1 MDDHSLKYLVIC
13 FPVQLHKSSLIG
25 VKIMISK
32 KVNLEKLEE
41 SKKYRVGAYSA
52 RYLPNVV
59 EKGVPK
65 YEFPEEGMS
74 PRAAYQ
80 LVHDELSLD
89 GNPFLNLASFV
100 TTWMEPE
107 ADKLVME
114 NINKNIIDVFEY
126 PQTGKVIHKN
136 LVNMLGRLF
145 NGHNTEFMGT
155 ATAGSSEAI
164 MLGLLAHKWSW
175 KNSGRG
181 TGKPNIIFG
190 TDAHVCWDKFAR
202 YFDVE
207 AIKIPIDKRTRTIK
221 AEVVSKH
228 IDENTICVGCV
239 LGTTFTGEIDPIK
252 DINDLLLEYKR
263 EKGWDIPIHIDA
275 ASGGFILPFTEPD
288 FEWDFRLD
296 RVRSINVSGH
306 KYGLTYPGL
315 GWLIFSDEKD
325 LPKDLIF
332 TVNYLGEEEETY
344 TLNFSGSS
352 AMLVAQYYNILRFGR
367 GGYTG
372 IMNNILDVSRNLAE
386 RLERLGRFKMLN
398 KGERLPIIAFRLKKE
413 AEYSLSQ
420 LSHKLK
426 EKGWIVPA
434 YCLPKNAEDVEIMR
448 IVVRE
453 NFTSDM
459 AAILVDDIEKAC
471 QVLENGA
478 KLGAK
483 EYYPPKK
490 SLTHIC

>member
-1 MDDHSLKYLVIC
+1 
-13 FPVQLHKSSLIG
+13 
-25 VKIMISK
+25 MISK

-52 RYLPNVV
+52 RYLPTAV

-65 YEFPEEGMS
+65 YEFPKKGMS

-80 LVHDELSLD
+80 LVHDEVSLD

-100 TTWMEPE
+100 NTWMEPE
-107 ADKLVME
+107 ADKLIME
-114 NINKNIIDVFEY
+114 NINKNIIDIFEY
-126 PQTGKVIHKN
+126 PQTDKVIHKN
-136 LVNMLGRLF
+136 IVNMLGRLF

-190 TDAHVCWDKFAR
+190 ADAHVCWDKFAK
-202 YFDVE
+202 YFDVD
-207 AIKIPIDKRTRTIK
+207 AIKIPIDKKKRTIT
-221 AEVVSKH
+221 ADAVSKH
-228 IDENTICVGCV
+228 INENTICVGCI

-252 DINDLLLEYKR
+252 DINNLLMEYKK
-263 EKGWDIPIHIDA
+263 EKNWDIPIHIDA

-315 GWLIFSDEKD
+315 GWLIFRDEKD
-325 LPKDLIF
+325 LPKELVF
-332 TVNYLGEEEETY
+332 TVDYLGEQEETY

-352 AMLVAQYYNILRFGR
+352 AMVVAQYYNILRFGR
-367 GGYTG
+367 AGYAG
-372 IMNNILDVSRNLAE
+372 IMKNILDVTQNLAE
-386 RLERLGRFKMLN
+386 KLNRLDRFEMLN
-398 KGERLPIIAFRLKKE
+398 RGERLPIVAFRQKKE
-413 AEYSLSQ
+413 TEYSLLQ

-434 YCLPKNAEDVEIMR
+434 YHLPKNVENIEIMR

-453 NFTSDM
+453 NFTQDM
-459 AAILVDDIEKAC
+459 ASILVDDIEKGC
-471 QVLENGA
+471 QFLEMEA
-478 KLGAK
+478 KTGAK
-483 EYYPPKK
+483 EYLLPEKD
-490 SLTHIC
+490 LTKI

>member
-1 MDDHSLKYLVIC
+1 
-13 FPVQLHKSSLIG
+13 
-25 VKIMISK
+25 MISR
-32 KVNLEKLEE
+32 KVNLENLVE
-41 SKKYRVGAYSA
+41 SEKYRIGAYSV
-52 RYLPNVV
+52 RYIPQVK
-59 EKGVPK
+59 KGIPK
-65 YEFPEEGMS
+65 YEFPQEGMS

-80 LVHDELSLD
+80 LVHDEQSLD

-100 TTWMEPE
+100 NTWMEPE

-126 PQTGKVIHKN
+126 PQTDKVIHRN

-145 NGHNTEFMGT
+145 NGHNTEFVGT

-164 MLGLLAHKWSW
+164 MLGLLAHKWTWIKSR
-175 KNSGRG
+175 RG

-190 TDAHVCWDKFAR
+190 NDAHVCWDKFAR

-207 AIKIPIDKRTRTIK
+207 ARKIAIDKDRRTIT
-221 AEVVSKH
+221 AEAVLKQ

-239 LGTTFTGEIDPIK
+239 LGTTFSGEIDPIN
-252 DINDLLLEYKR
+252 DINNLLHKYKN

-288 FEWDFRLD
+288 FEWDFRLE
-296 RVRSINVSGH
+296 RVKSVNVSGH

-315 GWLIFSDEKD
+315 GWLIFRDESD
-325 LPKDLIF
+325 LPEDLIF
-332 TVNYLGEEEETY
+332 HVNYLGEMEDSY

-352 AMLVAQYYNILRFGR
+352 AMVVAQYYNILRFGR
-367 GGYTG
+367 AGYAG
-372 IMNNILDVSRNLAE
+372 IMKNILDVSRDLAE
-386 RLERLGRFKMLN
+386 KVDRLGRFEMLN
-398 KGERLPIIAFRLKKE
+398 KGERLPIIAFRQKE
-413 AEYSLSQ
+413 DTVYSLQQ
-420 LSHKLK
+420 LSHKLR

-434 YCLPKNAEDVEIMR
+434 YCLPKDAEDIEIMR

-459 AAILVDDIEKAC
+459 AAILVKDLENAC
-471 QVLENGA
+471 QFLENGTTP
-478 KLGAK
+478 GAK
-483 EYYPPKK
+483 RPCPSEEN
-490 SLTHIC
+490 LTHIC

>member
-1 MDDHSLKYLVIC
+1 
-13 FPVQLHKSSLIG
+13 
-25 VKIMISK
+25 MISR

-41 SKKYRVGAYSA
+41 SRKYRIGAYSA
-52 RYLPNVV
+52 RYLPEAVDIR
-59 EKGVPK
+59 VPK
-65 YEFPEEGMS
+65 YEFPKKGMS

-80 LVHDELSLD
+80 LVHDEGSLD

-100 TTWMEPE
+100 NTWMEPE
-107 ADKLVME
+107 ADQLIME
-114 NINKNIIDVFEY
+114 NINKNIIDIFEY
-126 PQTGKVIHKN
+126 PQTDKVIQKN
-136 LVNMLGRLF
+136 IVNMLGRLF

-175 KNSGRG
+175 KKSGRG

-190 TDAHVCWDKFAR
+190 ADAHVCWDKFAK

-207 AIKIPIDKRTRTIK
+207 AIKIPIDKKRRTIT
-221 AEVVSKH
+221 AEAVSKY
-228 IDENTICVGCV
+228 INENTICVGCI

-252 DINDLLLEYKR
+252 EINNLLLEYKK
-263 EKGWDIPIHIDA
+263 EKNWDIPIHIDG
-275 ASGGFILPFTEPD
+275 ASGGFILPFTEPE

-315 GWLIFSDEKD
+315 GWLIFRDEKD

-332 TVNYLGEEEETY
+332 TVDYLGEQEDTY

-352 AMLVAQYYNILRFGR
+352 AMVVAQYYNILRFGR
-367 GGYTG
+367 AGYTG
-372 IMNNILDVSRNLAE
+372 IMKNILAVSQNMAE
-386 RLERLGRFKMLN
+386 KLDKLGRFEMLN
-398 KGERLPIIAFRLKKE
+398 KGKRLPIIAFRQKRE
-413 AEYSLSQ
+413 TEYSLLQ

-434 YCLPKNAEDVEIMR
+434 YHLPKNAENIEIMR

-453 NFTSDM
+453 NFTQDM

-471 QVLENGA
+471 QSLETGG
-478 KLGAK
+478 KPETK
-483 EYYPPKK
+483 ENLSPKK
-490 SLTHIC
+490 NLTRIC

>member
-1 MDDHSLKYLVIC
+1 
-13 FPVQLHKSSLIG
+13 
-25 VKIMISK
+25 MISK

-52 RYLPNVV
+52 RYLPKAIK
-59 EKGVPK
+59 KGIPK
-65 YEFPEEGMS
+65 YEFPEDGMS

-100 TTWMEPE
+100 NTWMEPE
-107 ADKLVME
+107 ADKLIME
-114 NINKNIIDVFEY
+114 NINKNIIDIFEY
-126 PQTGKVIHKN
+126 PQTDKVIHKN
-136 LVNMLGRLF
+136 IVNMLGRLF

-190 TDAHVCWDKFAR
+190 ADAHVCWDKFAK
-202 YFDVE
+202 YFDVD
-207 AIKIPIDKRTRTIK
+207 AVKIPIDKKKRTITAK
-221 AEVVSKH
+221 TVSKH

-252 DINDLLLEYKR
+252 NINDLLAGYKK

-315 GWLIFSDEKD
+315 GWLIFREEKD

-332 TVNYLGEEEETY
+332 TVNYLGEQEETY
-344 TLNFSGSS
+344 TLNFSGGS
-352 AMLVAQYYNILRFGR
+352 AMLVAQYYNILRCGR
-367 GGYTG
+367 AGYTE
-372 IMNNILDVSRNLAE
+372 IMKNILDVSRDLAE
-386 RLERLGRFKMLN
+386 RLDRLGRFEMLN
-398 KGERLPIIAFRLKKE
+398 KGKRLPIIAFRQKKE
-413 AEYSLSQ
+413 TEYSLLQ
-420 LSHKLK
+420 LSLKLR

-434 YCLPKNAEDVEIMR
+434 YSLPKNAEDIKIMR
-448 IVVRE
+448 IVIRE

-459 AAILVDDIEKAC
+459 ATILIDDIEKAC
-471 QVLENGA
+471 QFLEKVA
-478 KLGAK
+478 KLGATEIFLPEK
-483 EYYPPKK
+483 D
-490 SLTHIC
+490 LTKIC

>member
-1 MDDHSLKYLVIC
+1 
-13 FPVQLHKSSLIG
+13 
-25 VKIMISK
+25 MISR
-32 KVNLEKLEE
+32 KVNLEKIED

-52 RYLPNVV
+52 RYIQKVK

-65 YEFPEEGMS
+65 YEFPEEGMI

-80 LVHDELSLD
+80 LIHDEQSLD

-100 TTWMEPE
+100 NTWMEPE

-114 NINKNIIDVFEY
+114 NINKNIIDIFEY
-126 PQTGKVIHKN
+126 PQTDKVIHRN

-145 NGHNTEFMGT
+145 NGHSTEFIGT

-175 KNSGRG
+175 IKSGRG
-181 TGKPNIIFG
+181 TGKPNIVFG
-190 TDAHVCWDKFAR
+190 NDAHVCWDKFAR

-207 AIKIPIDKRTRTIK
+207 ARKVPIDKKRRTIT
-221 AEVVSKH
+221 ARAVSKH

-239 LGTTFTGEIDPIK
+239 LGTTYTGEIDPVQ
-252 DINDLLLEYKR
+252 DINDLLLNYKN

-288 FEWDFRLD
+288 FEWDFRLEK
-296 RVRSINVSGH
+296 VKSINVSGH

-315 GWLIFSDEKD
+315 GWLIFRDKSD
-325 LPKDLIF
+325 LPEDLIF
-332 TVNYLGEEEETY
+332 HVNYLGEMEDSY
-344 TLNFSGSS
+344 TLNFSGGS
-352 AMLVAQYYNILRFGR
+352 AMVVAQYYNILRFGR
-367 GGYTG
+367 AGYTA
-372 IMNNILDVSRNLAE
+372 IMKNILDVSRDLADRVE
-386 RLERLGRFKMLN
+386 KLGRFEMLN
-398 KGERLPIIAFRLKKE
+398 KGERLPIIAFRQKKE
-413 AEYSLSQ
+413 NGYSLQQ
-420 LSHKLK
+420 LSYKLR

-434 YCLPKNAEDVEIMR
+434 YCLPKNAENIEIMR

-459 AAILVDDIEKAC
+459 SAILVNDLENAC
-471 QVLENGA
+471 QFFETGTQPGA
-478 KLGAK
+478 KK
-483 EYYPPKK
+483 PCPPEKYLA
-490 SLTHIC
+490 SIC

>member
-1 MDDHSLKYLVIC
+1 
-13 FPVQLHKSSLIG
+13 
-25 VKIMISK
+25 MISK

-52 RYLPNVV
+52 RYLPEAI

-65 YEFPEEGMS
+65 YEFPKKGMS

-80 LVHDELSLD
+80 LVHDEVSLD

-100 TTWMEPE
+100 NTWMEPE
-107 ADKLVME
+107 ADKLIME
-114 NINKNIIDVFEY
+114 NINKNIIDIFEY
-126 PQTGKVIHKN
+126 PQTDKVIHKN
-136 LVNMLGRLF
+136 IVNMLGRLF
-145 NGHNTEFMGT
+145 NGHDTEFMGT

-190 TDAHVCWDKFAR
+190 ADAHVCWDKFAK
-202 YFDVE
+202 YFDVD
-207 AIKIPIDKRTRTIK
+207 AIKIPIDKKKRTIT
-221 AEVVSKH
+221 AEAVSKY
-228 IDENTICVGCV
+228 IDENTICVGCI

-252 DINDLLLEYKR
+252 DINNLLLEYKK
-263 EKGWDIPIHIDA
+263 EKNWDIPIHIDA
-275 ASGGFILPFTEPD
+275 ASGGFILPFTEPE

-315 GWLIFSDEKD
+315 GWLIFRDEKD

-332 TVNYLGEEEETY
+332 NVDYLGEQEETY

-352 AMLVAQYYNILRFGR
+352 AMVVAQYYNILRFGR
-367 GGYTG
+367 AGYTG
-372 IMNNILDVSRNLAE
+372 IMKNILAVSQNLAE
-386 RLERLGRFKMLN
+386 KLTMLGRFEMLN
-398 KGERLPIIAFRLKKE
+398 RGERLPIIAFSQRKE
-413 AEYSLSQ
+413 TEYSLLQ

-434 YCLPKNAEDVEIMR
+434 YHLPKNAENIEIMR

-453 NFTSDM
+453 NFTQDM
-459 AAILVDDIEKAC
+459 ASILVDDIEKAC
-471 QVLENGA
+471 QLLETEA
-478 KLGAK
+478 KTEAK
-483 EYYPPKK
+483 E
-490 SLTHIC
+490 

>member
-1 MDDHSLKYLVIC
+1 
-13 FPVQLHKSSLIG
+13 
-25 VKIMISK
+25 MISK

-52 RYLPNVV
+52 RYLPEAI

-65 YEFPEEGMS
+65 YEFPKKGMS

-80 LVHDELSLD
+80 LVHDEVSLD

-100 TTWMEPE
+100 NTWMEPE

-114 NINKNIIDVFEY
+114 NINKNIIDIFEY
-126 PQTGKVIHKN
+126 PQTDKVIHKN
-136 LVNMLGRLF
+136 IVNMLGRLF
-145 NGHNTEFMGT
+145 NGHDTKFMGT

-190 TDAHVCWDKFAR
+190 ADAHVCWDKFAK
-202 YFDVE
+202 YFDVDT
-207 AIKIPIDKRTRTIK
+207 IKIPIDKKKRTIT
-221 AEVVSKH
+221 AAAVSKH
-228 IDENTICVGCV
+228 INENTICVGCI
-239 LGTTFTGEIDPIK
+239 LGTTFTGEIDPVK
-252 DINDLLLEYKR
+252 DINDLLLKYKK
-263 EKGWDIPIHIDA
+263 EKGWNIPIHIDA
-275 ASGGFILPFTEPD
+275 ASGGFILPFTEPE

-315 GWLIFSDEKD
+315 GWLIFRDEKD

-332 TVNYLGEEEETY
+332 TVDYLGEQEDTY

-352 AMLVAQYYNILRFGR
+352 AMVVAQYYNILRFGR
-367 GGYTG
+367 AGYTG
-372 IMNNILDVSRNLAE
+372 IMKNILEVSQDLAE
-386 RLERLGRFKMLN
+386 KLNKLGRFEMLN
-398 KGERLPIIAFRLKKE
+398 RGERLPIIAFKQKE
-413 AEYSLSQ
+413 ETEYSLLQ

-434 YCLPKNAEDVEIMR
+434 YHLPKNAENIEIMR
-448 IVVRE
+448 IVIRE
-453 NFTSDM
+453 NFTQDM
-459 AAILVDDIEKAC
+459 TSILVDDIEKAC
-471 QVLENGA
+471 QILETET
-478 KLGAK
+478 KTETK
-483 EYYPPKK
+483 EYIPPKK
-490 SLTHIC
+490 SLTKSAESL

>member
-1 MDDHSLKYLVIC
+1 
-13 FPVQLHKSSLIG
+13 
-25 VKIMISK
+25 MISK

-41 SKKYRVGAYSA
+41 SKKYSVGAYSA
-52 RYLPNVV
+52 RYLQKVI
-59 EKGVPK
+59 EKGIPK
-65 YEFPEEGMS
+65 YEFPKKGMS

-100 TTWMEPE
+100 NTWMEPE

-114 NINKNIIDVFEY
+114 NINKNIIDIFEY
-126 PQTGKVIHKN
+126 PQTDKVIHKN
-136 LVNMLGRLF
+136 IVNMLGRLF
-145 NGHNTEFMGT
+145 NGHSTEFMGT

-190 TDAHVCWDKFAR
+190 ADAHVCWDKFAK
-202 YFDVE
+202 YFDVN
-207 AIKIPIDKRTRTIK
+207 AIKIPIDKKTRTIT
-221 AEVVSKH
+221 AEAVSKH

-252 DINDLLLEYKR
+252 DINNLLLEYKK
-263 EKGWDIPIHIDA
+263 EKDWDIPIHIDA

-315 GWLIFSDEKD
+315 GWLIFRDEKD

-332 TVNYLGEEEETY
+332 TVDYLGEQEETY

-352 AMLVAQYYNILRFGR
+352 AMVVAQYYNILRFGR
-367 GGYTG
+367 AGYTG
-372 IMNNILDVSRNLAE
+372 IMKNILKVSRDLAE
-386 RLERLGRFKMLN
+386 ELDRLGRFEMLN
-398 KGERLPIIAFRLKKE
+398 IGERLPIIAFRQKKE
-413 AEYSLSQ
+413 TEYSLLQ
-420 LSHKLK
+420 LSHKLR

-434 YCLPKNAEDVEIMR
+434 YSLPKNAEDIEIMR

-453 NFTSDM
+453 NFTLDM

-471 QVLENGA
+471 QFLENEA

-483 EYYPPKK
+483 EYRPPKTG
-490 SLTHIC
+490 LTKIC

>member
-1 MDDHSLKYLVIC
+1 
-13 FPVQLHKSSLIG
+13 
-25 VKIMISK
+25 MISK
-32 KVNLEKLEE
+32 KMNLEKLEE
-41 SKKYRVGAYSA
+41 SKKFRVGAYSA
-52 RYLPNVV
+52 RYLPKAVK
-59 EKGVPK
+59 KGIPK

-89 GNPFLNLASFV
+89 GNPYLNLASFV

-114 NINKNIIDVFEY
+114 NINKNIIDIFEY

-136 LVNMLGRLF
+136 VVNMLGHLF
-145 NGHNTEFMGT
+145 NGHNTEFIGAST
-155 ATAGSSEAI
+155 TGSSEAI
-164 MLGLLAHKWSW
+164 MLGLLAHKWNW

-202 YFDVE
+202 YFDVD
-207 AIKIPIDKRTRTIK
+207 AIKIPIDTKKRTITAK
-221 AEVVSKH
+221 AVSEH

-239 LGTTFTGEIDPIK
+239 LGTTYTGEIDPVK
-252 DINDLLLEYKR
+252 DINDLLVEYKR
-263 EKGWDIPIHIDA
+263 DKGWDIPMHIDA

-296 RVRSINVSGH
+296 RVRSVNVSGH
-306 KYGLTYPGL
+306 KYGLTYPGI
-315 GWLIFSDEKD
+315 GWLIFREEKE

-344 TLNFSGSS
+344 TLNFSGGS
-352 AMLVAQYYNILRFGR
+352 AMLVAQYYNLLRFGR
-367 GGYTG
+367 AGYTR
-372 IMNNILDVSRNLAE
+372 IMKNILEVSRDLAQ
-386 RLERLGRFKMLN
+386 RLERLNRFEMLN
-398 KGERLPIIAFRLKKE
+398 KGERLPIIAFRQKNDTV
-413 AEYSLSQ
+413 YSLSQ
-420 LSHKLK
+420 LSYRLR

-434 YCLPKNAEDVEIMR
+434 YCLPKNAENIEIMR

-459 AAILVDDIEKAC
+459 AAILIDDIENAC
-471 QVLENGA
+471 QFLENGA
-478 KLGAK
+478 KIGEK
-483 EYYPPKK
+483 EYCPSKK
-490 SLTHIC
+490 DTAHLC

>member
-1 MDDHSLKYLVIC
+1 
-13 FPVQLHKSSLIG
+13 
-25 VKIMISK
+25 MISK

-52 RYLPNVV
+52 RYLPEAV

-65 YEFPEEGMS
+65 YEFPKKGMS

-80 LVHDELSLD
+80 LVHDEVSLD

-100 TTWMEPE
+100 NTWMEPE

-114 NINKNIIDVFEY
+114 NINKNIIDIFEY
-126 PQTGKVIHKN
+126 PQTDKVIHKN
-136 LVNMLGRLF
+136 IVNMLGRLF
-145 NGHNTEFMGT
+145 NGHDAEFMGT

-190 TDAHVCWDKFAR
+190 ADAHVCWDKFAK
-202 YFDVE
+202 YFDVD
-207 AIKIPIDKRTRTIK
+207 AIKIPIDKKKRTIT
-221 AEVVSKH
+221 ADAVSKH
-228 IDENTICVGCV
+228 INENTICVGCI
-239 LGTTFTGEIDPIK
+239 LGTTFTGEIDPVK
-252 DINDLLLEYKR
+252 DINNLLLEYKE
-263 EKGWDIPIHIDA
+263 EKNWDIPIHIDA
-275 ASGGFILPFTEPD
+275 ASGGFILPFTEPE

-315 GWLIFSDEKD
+315 GWLIFRDEKD

-332 TVNYLGEEEETY
+332 TVDYLGEQEDTY

-352 AMLVAQYYNILRFGR
+352 SMVVAQYYNILRFGR
-367 GGYTG
+367 AGYTG
-372 IMNNILDVSRNLAE
+372 IMKNILEVSKNLAE
-386 RLERLGRFKMLN
+386 KLNELGRFEMIN
-398 KGERLPIIAFRLKKE
+398 RGERLPIIAFRQKE
-413 AEYSLSQ
+413 ETEYSLLQ

-434 YCLPKNAEDVEIMR
+434 YHLPKNAEDIEIMR
-448 IVVRE
+448 IVIRE
-453 NFTSDM
+453 NFTQDM
-459 AAILVDDIEKAC
+459 ASILIEDIEKAC
-471 QVLENGA
+471 QILETETKG
-478 KLGAK
+478 
-483 EYYPPKK
+483 
-490 SLTHIC
+490 

>member
-1 MDDHSLKYLVIC
+1 
-13 FPVQLHKSSLIG
+13 
-25 VKIMISK
+25 MISK

-52 RYLPNVV
+52 RYLPEAI

-65 YEFPEEGMS
+65 YEFPKKGMS

-80 LVHDELSLD
+80 LVHDEVSLD

-100 TTWMEPE
+100 NTWMEPE

-114 NINKNIIDVFEY
+114 NINKNIIDIFEY
-126 PQTGKVIHKN
+126 PQTDKVIHKN
-136 LVNMLGRLF
+136 IVNMLGRLF
-145 NGHNTEFMGT
+145 NGHDTKFMGT

-190 TDAHVCWDKFAR
+190 ADAHVCWDKFAK
-202 YFDVE
+202 YFDVD
-207 AIKIPIDKRTRTIK
+207 AIKIPIDKKKRTIT
-221 AEVVSKH
+221 AAAVSKH
-228 IDENTICVGCV
+228 INENTICVGCI
-239 LGTTFTGEIDPIK
+239 LGTTFTGEIDPVK
-252 DINDLLLEYKR
+252 DINDLLLKYKK

-275 ASGGFILPFTEPD
+275 ASGGFILPFTDPEY
-288 FEWDFRLD
+288 EWDFRLD

-315 GWLIFSDEKD
+315 GWLIFRDEKD

-332 TVNYLGEEEETY
+332 TVDYLGEQEDTY

-352 AMLVAQYYNILRFGR
+352 AMVVAQYYNILRFGR
-367 GGYTG
+367 AGYTG
-372 IMNNILDVSRNLAE
+372 IMKNILDVSQNLAE
-386 RLERLGRFKMLN
+386 KLDNLGRFEMLN
-398 KGERLPIIAFRLKKE
+398 RGERLPIIAFIQKKE
-413 AEYSLSQ
+413 TEYSLLQ

-434 YCLPKNAEDVEIMR
+434 YHLPKNAENIEIMR
-448 IVVRE
+448 IVIRE
-453 NFTSDM
+453 NFTQDM
-459 AAILVDDIEKAC
+459 TSILVDDIEKAC
-471 QVLENGA
+471 QILETET
-478 KLGAK
+478 KT
-483 EYYPPKK
+483 KK
-490 SLTHIC
+490 NVSHLKRV

>member
-1 MDDHSLKYLVIC
+1 
-13 FPVQLHKSSLIG
+13 
-25 VKIMISK
+25 MISK

-52 RYLPNVV
+52 RYLPEAI

-65 YEFPEEGMS
+65 YEFPKKGMS

-80 LVHDELSLD
+80 LVHDEVSLD

-100 TTWMEPE
+100 NTWMEPE

-114 NINKNIIDVFEY
+114 NINKNIIDIFEY
-126 PQTGKVIHKN
+126 PQTDKVIHKN
-136 LVNMLGRLF
+136 IVNMLGRLF
-145 NGHNTEFMGT
+145 NGHDTEFMGT

-190 TDAHVCWDKFAR
+190 ADAHVCWDKFAK
-202 YFDVE
+202 YFDVD
-207 AIKIPIDKRTRTIK
+207 AIKIPIDKKKRTIT
-221 AEVVSKH
+221 AAAVSKH
-228 IDENTICVGCV
+228 INENTICVGCI

-252 DINDLLLEYKR
+252 DINNLLLEYKK
-263 EKGWDIPIHIDA
+263 EKNWDIPIHIDA
-275 ASGGFILPFTEPD
+275 ASGGFILPFTEPE

-315 GWLIFSDEKD
+315 GWLIFRDEKD

-332 TVNYLGEEEETY
+332 TVDYLGEQEETY

-352 AMLVAQYYNILRFGR
+352 AMVVAQYYNILRFGR
-367 GGYTG
+367 AGYTG
-372 IMNNILDVSRNLAE
+372 IMKNILDVSQNLAE
-386 RLERLGRFKMLN
+386 KLNKLGRFEMLN
-398 KGERLPIIAFRLKKE
+398 RGERLPIIAFRQKKE
-413 AEYSLSQ
+413 TEYSLLQ

-426 EKGWIVPA
+426 EKRWIVPA
-434 YCLPKNAEDVEIMR
+434 YHLPKNAENIEIMR
-448 IVVRE
+448 IVIRE
-453 NFTSDM
+453 NFTQDM
-459 AAILVDDIEKAC
+459 TSILVDDIEKAC
-471 QVLENGA
+471 QILETEA
-478 KLGAK
+478 K
-483 EYYPPKK
+483 
-490 SLTHIC
+490 S

>member
-1 MDDHSLKYLVIC
+1 MV
-13 FPVQLHKSSLIG
+13 
-25 VKIMISK
+25 SK
-32 KVNLEKLEE
+32 KVDLEKLEKSE
-41 SKKYRVGAYSA
+41 KYRIGAFSA
-52 RYLPNVV
+52 RYLSQAI
-59 EKGVPK
+59 EKGIPK

-107 ADKLVME
+107 ADKLIME
-114 NINKNIIDVFEY
+114 NINKNIIDIFEY
-126 PQTGKVIHKN
+126 PQTHKVIVKN
-136 LVNMLGRLF
+136 IVNMLGRLL
-145 NGHNTEFMGT
+145 NGHDTEFVGT

-207 AIKIPIDKRTRTIK
+207 AIKIPIDKKTRTIT
-221 AEVVSKH
+221 AGAVSKH
-228 IDENTICVGCV
+228 IDENTICIGCV
-239 LGTTFTGEIDPIK
+239 LGTTFTGEIDPIRE
-252 DINDLLLEYKR
+252 INDLLIEYKR
-263 EKGWDIPIHIDA
+263 EKGWDIPIHIDG

-296 RVRSINVSGH
+296 RVRSVNISGH

-315 GWLIFSDEKD
+315 GWLIFRDAKD

-344 TLNFSGSS
+344 TLNFSGGS
-352 AMLVAQYYNILRFGR
+352 AMVVAQYYNILRFGR
-367 GGYTG
+367 AGYTG
-372 IMNNILDVSRNLAE
+372 IMKNILEVSRNLAE
-386 RLERLGRFKMLN
+386 RLERLGRFEMLN
-398 KGERLPIIAFRLKKE
+398 TGQRLPVIAFSQKKE
-413 AEYSLSQ
+413 TEFSLQQ
-420 LSHKLK
+420 LSYKLK

-434 YCLPKNAEDVEIMR
+434 YCLPENAEDIEIMR

-459 AAILVDDIEKAC
+459 ADILADDIEKAC
-471 QVLENGA
+471 QFLENGA
-478 KLGAK
+478 KLGEK
-483 EYYPPKK
+483 KCCPPKK
-490 SLTHIC
+490 DQTHIC